1 MGVLII
7 KRDDTTEPYEEEKIV
22 RVVQAAGLRPIDAE
36 ELAKKIT
43 SWIETENKASVSSI
57 DIRDRVFLE
66 LEKVDKYASG
76 LFAWYQTTKD
86 KSYNPDKTSAAK

>member
-1 MGVLII
+1 MGALII
-7 KRDDTTEPYEEEKIV
+7 KRDGSTEPYEEEKIV

-57 DIRDRVFLE
+57 DIRDRVFME
-66 LEKVDKYASG
+66 LEQVDKYASG

-86 KSYNPDKTSAAK
+86 KSYKPDKASAAK